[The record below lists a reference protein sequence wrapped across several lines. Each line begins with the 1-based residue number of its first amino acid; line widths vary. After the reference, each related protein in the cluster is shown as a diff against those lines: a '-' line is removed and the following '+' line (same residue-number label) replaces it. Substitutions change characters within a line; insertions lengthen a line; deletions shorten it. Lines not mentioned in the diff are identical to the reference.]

1 MCSSLPITNNLPMGN
16 ASLPILSLVISS
28 PLALVVNVLPIINL
42 PMAMGNLPIAA
53 KGLTL
58 VPIGDDIQ
66 DIG

>member
-28 PLALVVNVLPIINL
+28 PLVVNVLPIINL

>member
-1 MCSSLPITNNLPMGN
+1 MGN

-28 PLALVVNVLPIINL
+28 PLVVNVLPIINL
-42 PMAMGNLPIAA
+42 PMAMGNLPIAIAA

-58 VPIGDDIQ
+58 VPIRDDIQ

>member
-1 MCSSLPITNNLPMGN
+1 MCSSLPITNNLPMDN

-28 PLALVVNVLPIINL
+28 PLVVNVLPIINL